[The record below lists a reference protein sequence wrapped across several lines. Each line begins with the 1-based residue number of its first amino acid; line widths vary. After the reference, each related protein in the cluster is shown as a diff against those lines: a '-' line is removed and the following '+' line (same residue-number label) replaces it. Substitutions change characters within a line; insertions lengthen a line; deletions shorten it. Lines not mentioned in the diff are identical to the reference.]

1 MLLLATQGIFHVVFG
16 CLKIY
21 KMTLL
26 EFKHTLQTELKKLYP
41 KNEIDS
47 FFKLLIAH
55 QLQLSSVD
63 IALNPNL
70 KIEQHDLDFLLQAFA
85 ELKQEKPIQYIVGET
100 EFYGLPFKVT
110 KDTLIPR
117 PETEELVDWILN
129 ETKGENLKI
138 LDIGTGSGCIAI
150 SLAKNLPKAIVYA
163 LDVSNEA
170 LKIAKKN
177 AELNDVTVKFIKHNI
192 LQPTVISNE
201 NGKSISFDII
211 VSNPPYVRNLEKK
224 EINNNVL
231 QHEPHEALFVKDN
244 DPLIFYDK
252 IANFAKERL
261 SKNGYLFFEIN
272 QYLSVETQHLL
283 KNKKYTTVELKKDLF
298 NNYRM
303 IKASL

>member
-1 MLLLATQGIFHVVFG
+1 
-16 CLKIY
+16 
-21 KMTLL
+21 MTLL
-26 EFKHTLQTELKKLYP
+26 EFKHTLQSELNELYP

-55 QLQLSSVD
+55 QLHLSSID
-63 IALNPNL
+63 IVLNPNL

-117 PETEELVDWILN
+117 PETEELIDWILN

-150 SLAKNLPKAIVYA
+150 SLAKNLPKATVYA
-163 LDVSNEA
+163 LDVSDEA

-231 QHEPHEALFVKDN
+231 QHEPHKALFVKDN

-252 IANFAKERL
+252 IADFAKERL

-272 QYLSVETQHLL
+272 QYLSAETQHLL

-298 NNYRM
+298 DNYRM